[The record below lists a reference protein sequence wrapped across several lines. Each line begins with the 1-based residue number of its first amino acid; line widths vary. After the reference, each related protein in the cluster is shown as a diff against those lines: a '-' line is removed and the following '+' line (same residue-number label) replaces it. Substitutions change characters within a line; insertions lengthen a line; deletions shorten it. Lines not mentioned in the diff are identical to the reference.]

1 MKKYIGKWQKIF
13 LRKYGYRES
22 YMDASITVEAVFI
35 IPLIMLLLLAFLW
48 LSFHIHDKSVME
60 GALFQTMEEG
70 NEYLVY
76 GVLPGT
82 GIMGEEAGSKNS
94 LHYAVAQPTEEEVH
108 LWEERFYKEIEGK
121 LFLYR
126 PEGLCCEKTML
137 GTKVYA
143 KFCCT
148 EFFPAKYLGF
158 SELFCMEYDCGRRC
172 PVREEVTRMGSVLLD
187 IFRHD

>member
-1 MKKYIGKWQKIF
+1 MKRYMEKGQGVF
-13 LRKYGYRES
+13 REEYGCCKR

-35 IPLIMLLLLAFLW
+35 IPFVMLLLLAFLW
-48 LSFHIHDKSVME
+48 LSFHIHDKSVIE

-70 NEYLVY
+70 GEYLVY

-82 GIMGEEAGSKNS
+82 GIMGGEGGSKNS
-94 LHYAVAQPTEEEVH
+94 LHYAVAQPEEEEVR

-126 PEGLCCEKTML
+126 PEELCCEKTML

-148 EFFPAKYLGF
+148 EFFPAKYFGF
-158 SELFCMEYDCGRRC
+158 AKLFCMEYDCDRCC
-172 PVREEVTRMGSVLLD
+172 PVREEVTRAGSVLLD
-187 IFRHD
+187 IFRND